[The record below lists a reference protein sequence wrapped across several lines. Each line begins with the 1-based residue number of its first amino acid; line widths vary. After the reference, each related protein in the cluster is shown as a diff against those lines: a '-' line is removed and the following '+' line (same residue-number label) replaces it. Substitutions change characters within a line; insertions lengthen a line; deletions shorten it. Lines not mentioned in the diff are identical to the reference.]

1 MLALCGGGI
10 CVTAQDWASFSNERM
25 FSSIR
30 QTLTEEGPSMRPYT
44 KAIELS
50 SKEIVMADREAA
62 DGKS

>member
-1 MLALCGGGI
+1 
-10 CVTAQDWASFSNERM
+10 M